1 MSKQH
6 DLGAVGEKI
15 VANELG
21 GSVEFAVDKYDSKK
35 DFTVNGKTI
44 EVKTQVPF
52 ISESAFS
59 ICPGQLQKCRSVDEL
74 YFVAVPA
81 KKSYK
86 WEGWM
91 FKVDP
96 KTFTV
101 RDTITRDGRTMLLI
115 DIEQPAVSKVRKVTD
130 VYIKSL
136 IKFTTSKY

>member
-6 DLGAVGEKI
+6 DLGVVGEKI

-21 GSVEFAVDKYDSKK
+21 GKIEFAVDKYDNKK
-35 DFTVNGKTI
+35 DMTVNGKTI

-52 ISESAFS
+52 ITENAFS
-59 ICPGQLQKCRSVDEL
+59 IRPGQLRKCRSVDEL

-81 KKSYK
+81 SKSYK

-115 DIEQPAVSKVRKVTD
+115 DIEQPAVNKVRRVTD
-130 VYIKSL
+130 SYIQSL
-136 IKFTTSKY
+136 IKFSTSKY